1 MNYQAFKSSSSR
13 RAFFYPRE
21 MKIAMNKLILFLIL
35 PFVLFEPISAQQDS
49 LHEMNE
55 VVVSAARVP
64 LTFSDL
70 ARTVIVLD
78 QNEIRALPTDN
89 IQDLLKYI
97 GGVDLKLRGIEGVQG
112 DVSIRGGTSDQTLIL
127 INGIKLSDP
136 QTSHHNLNLPVSLEN
151 VERIEV
157 LKGQGSR
164 IYGPNAFSGVINIIT
179 KKEHTPNLSISALAG
194 EHNLFETN
202 FSATYPVGITA
213 NTITFSKRKSD
224 GYTFNT
230 DFDITNFLLQQNLG
244 FEKNNINLMFGYND
258 KKFGANSFYSN
269 LFPNQWEHT
278 TTKLLA
284 GTADFQTGAFVLSPK
299 IYWRRNDDDFFLD
312 HNRPEW
318 NRNIHQTNSYGTEI
332 QSSVKSSI
340 GTTTFGG
347 EIGADEITSTNLG
360 NHTRTK
366 GGLFAEQ
373 VIEFSGNLSSSLGMF
388 AYNYS
393 GIGWKFWPS
402 IDAAYHFSA
411 HAKIYGSIGKAFRM
425 PTFTDLYYVSPAN
438 IGNPNLTYEETTNYE
453 LGFSFM
459 KSFFEA
465 GTSVFLND
473 GHNLIDWVRNSSS
486 APWIV
491 QNVTNV
497 KTYGVEL
504 NSNIDLRKLFDNPI
518 LRTIGAS
525 YTYLSANRETA
536 NYQSKYLL
544 DHLKHQLIINLTNI
558 LPFEVLQSWSF
569 RYEDRQNFQSHFIL
583 DTQLKRSFGDFELML
598 RANNLF
604 NKTYSDFPGIPLPGR
619 WVSVGLKYSY
629 L

>member
-1 MNYQAFKSSSSR
+1 
-13 RAFFYPRE
+13 
-21 MKIAMNKLILFLIL
+21 MKITMNKLILFLIL

-78 QNEIRALPTDN
+78 EKTIQTLPTDN
-89 IQDLLKYI
+89 IQDLLKYF
-97 GGVDLKLRGIEGVQG
+97 GGVDLKLRGVEGVQG

-127 INGIKLSDP
+127 INGIKLNDP
-136 QTSHHNLNLPVSLEN
+136 QTSHHNLNLPISLEN

-202 FSATYPVGITA
+202 FSAAYPVGITA
-213 NTITFSKRKSD
+213 NTITFSKKKSD

-230 DFDITNFLLQQNLG
+230 DFDITSFLIQQNFG
-244 FEKNNINLMFGYND
+244 FVRKNINLMFGYDD

-284 GTADFQTGAFVLSPK
+284 GTADIQAGAFVLSPK
-299 IYWRRNDDDFFLD
+299 LYWRRNDDDFFLD
-312 HNRPEW
+312 HNRPDW
-318 NRNIHQTNSYGTEI
+318 NRNIHQTNSYGGEI

-347 EIGADEITSTNLG
+347 EFAEDEIASTNIG
-360 NHTRTK
+360 DHTRTK
-366 GGLFAEQ
+366 GGFFAEQ
-373 VIEFSGNLSSSLGMF
+373 VIEPLKNFSSSFGIF

-402 IDAAYHFSA
+402 IDAAYHFSE

-425 PTFTDLYYVSPAN
+425 PTFTDLYYLSPAN
-438 IGNPNLTYEETTNYE
+438 IGNQNLTYEETTNYE

-459 KSFFEA
+459 ESFFEA

-473 GHNLIDWVRNSSS
+473 GHNLIDWVRNSSF

-497 KTYGVEL
+497 KTYGAEL
-504 NSNIDLRKLFDNPI
+504 NTTVDLRKLLENPI
-518 LRTIGAS
+518 LRTVGVS
-525 YTYLSANRETA
+525 YTYLTANRQTG

-544 DHLKHQLIINLTNI
+544 DHLKHQLIINLTDI
-558 LPFEVLQSWSF
+558 LPLGILQSWSF

-583 DTQLKRSFGDFELML
+583 DTQIIKHFGDFELLL

-604 NKTYSDFPGIPLPGR
+604 NKTYSDFPGVPLPGR

>member
-1 MNYQAFKSSSSR
+1 
-13 RAFFYPRE
+13 
-21 MKIAMNKLILFLIL
+21 MNKLLLLLIL
-35 PFVLFEPISAQQDS
+35 VFVSFEPISAQQDS

-78 QNEIRALPTDN
+78 GNTIQTLPTDN
-89 IQDLLKYI
+89 IQDLLKYV
-97 GGVDLKLRGIEGVQG
+97 GGVDLKLRGVEGVQG
-112 DVSIRGGTSDQTLIL
+112 DISIRGGTSEQTLIL
-127 INGIKLSDP
+127 IDGIKLSDP
-136 QTSHHNLNLPVSLEN
+136 QTSHHNLNLPVTLEN
-151 VERIEV
+151 IERIEI

-164 IYGPNAFSGVINIIT
+164 IYGPNAFSGAVNIIT
-179 KKEHTPNLSISALAG
+179 KKERLPSLGISMLGG

-202 FSATYPVGITA
+202 FSASYPVGITN
-213 NTITFSKRKSD
+213 NTVSVSKKKSD

-230 DFDITNFLLQQNLG
+230 AFDITNFFLQQSTELG
-244 FEKNNINLMFGYND
+244 GNNINVMFGYDD

-284 GTADFQTGAFVLSPK
+284 GTADLQAGILILSPK
-299 IYWRRNDDDFFLD
+299 VYWRRNDDDFFLD
-312 HNRPEW
+312 HNRPDW
-318 NRNIHQTNSYGTEI
+318 NRNIHQTNSYGGEI

-347 EIGADEITSTNLG
+347 EFAEDEIASTNIG
-360 NHTRTK
+360 DHTRTK
-366 GGLFAEQ
+366 GGFFAEQ
-373 VIEFSGNLSSSLGMF
+373 VIEPLKNFSSSFGMF

-402 IDAAYHFSA
+402 IDAAYHFSG
-411 HAKIYGSIGKAFRM
+411 HAKIYGSIGKAFRI

-453 LGFSFM
+453 LGFSFLE
-459 KSFFEA
+459 SFFEA
-465 GTSVFLND
+465 GTSIFLND
-473 GHNLIDWVRNSSS
+473 GHNLIDWVRSSSS

-497 KTYGVEL
+497 KTYGVEF
-504 NSNIDLRKLFDNPI
+504 NTNVDLRKLIDYPI
-518 LRTIGAS
+518 LRTIGVS
-525 YTYLSANRETA
+525 YTYLTVNRETG

-544 DHLKHQLIINLTNI
+544 DHLKHQFIINLTNI
-558 LPFEVLQSWSF
+558 LPFEIFQSWSL

-583 DTQLKRSFGDFELML
+583 DTQIVKHFGDFELL
-598 RANNLF
+598 FRANNLF
-604 NKTYSDFPGIPLPGR
+604 NKTYSDFPGVLLPGR